1 MGARSQESGARM
13 AAGVLGQGENRPE
26 IYEHPR
32 KANQTCQFP
41 VAKIGWIEAAFDL
54 MPARRHDDS

>member
-1 MGARSQESGARM
+1 M